1 MLEMAEESVA
11 GFRAG
16 QKRKRKHNT
25 PAETVPVEI
34 TNSQAALSRC
44 QSPSDLL
51 NRENVVEEENLDP
64 FGLNTEAGRWLKAEQ
79 QYYKSRVDTTYFPAT
94 AQNEV
99 ESKLRDAPMEY
110 ARRRLH
116 ETMAKNANASP
127 VLLISTNVSKEWV
140 PPESVGKGFRFLVFP
155 QVDGS
160 PLFLTYM
167 PGRAHGAAGAFVS
180 DSIGRWKS
188 NEVLGAVLSGGLS
201 SGNYGTFQPDIRIY
215 PNARHKDKKGPD
227 KDRKNGCMP
236 CSRLIWEIE
245 HGNKD
250 PAALRQRGKRYMNC
264 KYTRLFLACKIFEA
278 SRTMLRAEI
287 VLWGKVDPETQ
298 VVSVLAAVSF
308 GTVDL
313 TDDEKGLFEE
323 ARHDRLVGGTNW
335 TRPARTEL
343 GPFQEGTPDDWKM
356 NIPYQGILFKMTTK
370 RSGQRAYLMDELT
383 AVDGVDDL
391 VLDLQELARRICEPD
406 DMSESESEATD

>member
-16 QKRKRKHNT
+16 QKRKRKHNN

-140 PPESVGKGFRFLVFP
+140 PPESVGKGFRFLGFP
-155 QVDGS
+155 S
-160 PLFLTYM
+160 
-167 PGRAHGAAGAFVS
+167 
-180 DSIGRWKS
+180 
-188 NEVLGAVLSGGLS
+188 
-201 SGNYGTFQPDIRIY
+201 
-215 PNARHKDKKGPD
+215 
-227 KDRKNGCMP
+227 
-236 CSRLIWEIE
+236 
-245 HGNKD
+245 
-250 PAALRQRGKRYMNC
+250 
-264 KYTRLFLACKIFEA
+264 
-278 SRTMLRAEI
+278 
-287 VLWGKVDPETQ
+287 
-298 VVSVLAAVSF
+298 
-308 GTVDL
+308 
-313 TDDEKGLFEE
+313 
-323 ARHDRLVGGTNW
+323 
-335 TRPARTEL
+335 
-343 GPFQEGTPDDWKM
+343 
-356 NIPYQGILFKMTTK
+356 
-370 RSGQRAYLMDELT
+370 
-383 AVDGVDDL
+383 
-391 VLDLQELARRICEPD
+391 
-406 DMSESESEATD
+406 